1 MCGIFGVIAS
11 DNLVDINKKLNKTV
25 KFLATKSESRGKD
38 SSGIS
43 FINNN
48 TKSIEIFKG
57 PLPITQLIKSNYVK
71 IAMKRA
77 LEVNGSG
84 NYKCVFGH
92 SRLVTNGSQLNSDNN
107 QPVIK
112 DNIIGIHNGIIV
124 NSDILW
130 KSNSLL
136 NQIYEIDSEIFFS
149 LIRLFY
155 NLSKFQLGDAVSNS
169 LHKIDGTVASAFFLN
184 DLNKFVITTNNGS
197 LYKIE
202 KENKLLCF
210 ASESFILEEMAK
222 KFDFKK
228 SIGNYVIE
236 QVNPGDGFI
245 YNLDNMHSTS
255 IHKPNKISNHVNQ
268 KNSHIPKKIKI
279 TKINPDDKQLSA
291 VIDLNYIHLTSK
303 AKKERDLLIYK
314 SDKIKS
320 LKRCTKC
327 ILPETFPFIS
337 FDGFGICNY
346 CNNYNKKT
354 RKKSID
360 DLMKLVEPYRRN
372 GSVPEVILPFSGG
385 RDSTYALHVIKNE
398 LGLNPITYTYDW
410 GMVTDLARRNI
421 ARACGKLGVEN
432 IIVAANIHWKRKNIN
447 KNISAWLKNPQ
458 LGMIPLFMAGDKY
471 FFYYAYKVKKQLGI
485 DLEIWGVNDLEN
497 TDFKTGFSGIK
508 PRFNKKRIYS
518 LSLFEQLKL
527 FSFVGRNVLKSP
539 GYINNSVFDSIGS
552 IASRYF
558 TPKNDYFHLF
568 DYFQWDEKIVNET
581 IINQYNWEKAVDTDS
596 TWRIGDGTASFY
608 NYIYVLSSGFSENDT
623 FRSNQ
628 IREGLISREKALK
641 LVYEENKP
649 RYNSLKWYFEIIGI
663 DFESTISIINRIPRF
678 YNK

>member
-11 DNLVDINKKLNKTV
+11 DKIGPLEGKLDQTLE
-25 KFLATKSESRGKD
+25 FLAKKSESRGKD

-43 FINNN
+43 LFNNSA
-48 TKSIEIFKG
+48 KSIEIYKG
-57 PLPITQLIKSNYVK
+57 PVPITQLIKNQLVK
-71 IAMKRA
+71 TAINKA
-77 LEVNGSG
+77 LSMDGLG
-84 NYKCVFGH
+84 GCRYIFGH

-107 QPVIK
+107 QPVVK

-124 NSDILW
+124 NSDSLW
-130 KSNSLL
+130 MSNSLL
-136 NQIYEIDSEIFFS
+136 NQIYEIDTEVFFS

-155 NLSKFQLGDAVSNS
+155 NSSKYQLGKAVSRS
-169 LHKIDGTVASAFFLN
+169 LNEIDGTVASAFFLN

-202 KENKLLCF
+202 KEKKLLYF
-210 ASESFILEEMAK
+210 ASESFILEQMAK
-222 KFDFKK
+222 KYKLKK
-228 SIGNYVIE
+228 FIGNYNIE
-236 QVNPGDGFI
+236 KINPGDGFI
-245 YNLDNMHSTS
+245 YDLDNLKSYS
-255 IHKPNKISNHVNQ
+255 IHHPNSKLNQ
-268 KNSHIPKKIKI
+268 KNQKNNHLPKKINI
-279 TKINPDDKQLSA
+279 NKINPDNKQLSA
-291 VIDLNYIHLTSK
+291 VIDLNYIHLSTK
-303 AKKERDLLIYK
+303 AKKEKDLLIYNL
-314 SDKIKS
+314 DNIKN

-327 ILPETFPFIS
+327 ILPETFPFIMY
-337 FDGFGICNY
+337 DENGVCNY
-346 CNNYNKKT
+346 CKNYIGKPQ
-354 RKKSID
+354 KKSID
-360 DLMKLVEPYRRN
+360 DLMNLVEPYRRN
-372 GSVPEVILPFSGG
+372 NSTPEVLLPYSGG
-385 RDSTYALHVIKNE
+385 RDSTYALHIVKNE
-398 LGLNPITYTYDW
+398 LGLDPITFTYDW

-421 ARACGKLGVEN
+421 ARTCGKLGVEN

-485 DLEIWGVNDLEN
+485 DLEIWGVNHLEN

-518 LSLFEQLKL
+518 LSLSEQLKL

-539 GYINNSVFDSIGS
+539 GYINKSVFDSIGS

-558 TPKNDYFHLF
+558 TPKKDYFHLF
-568 DYFQWDEKIVNET
+568 DYFPWDEKIINET
-581 IINQYNWEKAVDTDS
+581 IINYYDWEKAVDTES

-608 NYIYVLSSGFSENDT
+608 NYVYVLSSGFSENDT

-628 IREGLISREKALK
+628 IREGLISREKALQ

-663 DFESTISIINRIPRF
+663 DFESTISIINRIPKS
-678 YNK
+678 YNY